1 MTNKDDA
8 GGCYSGS
15 VGEVRRRVHMLRF
28 ALLDALPR
36 EDEES
41 EGMQHCLL
49 AHSLL
54 AQVEYHL
61 QLASMKGVR

>member
-1 MTNKDDA
+1 MSDNSNA

-54 AQVEYHL
+54 SQVEYHL
-61 QLASMKGVR
+61 QLASIKGVR

>member
-54 AQVEYHL
+54 SQVEYHL
-61 QLASMKGVR
+61 KLASMKGVQ

>member
-1 MTNKDDA
+1 MDNERNT
-8 GGCYSGS
+8 GSCYSGS
-15 VGEVRRRVHMLRF
+15 VGEVRRRVHILRF
-28 ALLDALPR
+28 SLLDALPR
-36 EDEES
+36 EEEES

-54 AQVEYHL
+54 SQVEYHL

>member
-1 MTNKDDA
+1 MTNEDNQ

-28 ALLDALPR
+28 SLLDALPR

-49 AHSLL
+49 AHALL
-54 AQVEYHL
+54 SQVEYHL
-61 QLASMKGVR
+61 QLAGMKGVR

>member
-15 VGEVRRRVHMLRF
+15 VVEVRRRVHMLRF

-54 AQVEYHL
+54 SQVEYHL